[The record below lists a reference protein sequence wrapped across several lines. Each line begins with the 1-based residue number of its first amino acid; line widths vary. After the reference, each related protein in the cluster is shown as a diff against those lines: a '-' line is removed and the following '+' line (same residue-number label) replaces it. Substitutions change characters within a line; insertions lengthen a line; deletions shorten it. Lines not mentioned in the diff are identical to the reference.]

1 MRYQVFANTAGKP
14 LAEKICKLLSIPL
27 GAATVDRFKDGE
39 VNVRILENVRDND
52 VYIVAPTQ
60 VPYSNLIEAQHL
72 CDAARMSSAKR
83 VTYVIPYLGGARGD
97 RKNESRMP
105 IPVRLML
112 KTLEVAMPDRFMLFD
127 VHAEQSL
134 PIIENAVWDHLY
146 GAYVLVRYLRPILNG
161 TRFEV
166 AAPDQGGGSRAGKY
180 AELFGLNDF
189 VSITKLRT
197 APGEIKEKSIK
208 IGAPVKGKTILIV
221 DDMIDSGGTI
231 IKDAE
236 ALKKAGA
243 QAVWVAATHGV
254 FSSGAIEKIEQ
265 SPIDRVFV
273 TDSFMHPP
281 EDIARSKKIEVVSCA
296 ELFAQAIRRTNQGE
310 SLSELILT

>member
-1 MRYQVFANTAGKP
+1 MRFVTLSRLGLILIAVLLASCHRGEAKKNATETLPVDQMYSVAKAALEDGNLSKAIQYDQRPIARFPFGAYTEQATLDLAYAQYKSDKREDAYSTINRFIKTYPAQKHVDYAYYLRGVINFDRDRGFLDRYANQEVSYLLQRIEDFPGVVILSSNLRGNIDDAFTRRFQSVIAFP
-14 LAEKICKLLSIPL
+14 MPQAEERYRLWTESVPVLLERDVDLYFVRLAEK
-27 GAATVDRFKDGE
+27 
-39 VNVRILENVRDND
+39 
-52 VYIVAPTQ
+52 
-60 VPYSNLIEAQHL
+60 H
-72 CDAARMSSAKR
+72 
-83 VTYVIPYLGGARGD
+83 
-97 RKNESRMP
+97 
-105 IPVRLML
+105 
-112 KTLEVAMPDRFMLFD
+112 
-127 VHAEQSL
+127 
-134 PIIENAVWDHLY
+134 
-146 GAYVLVRYLRPILNG
+146 
-161 TRFEV
+161 
-166 AAPDQGGGSRAGKY
+166 
-180 AELFGLNDF
+180 
-189 VSITKLRT
+189 
-197 APGEIKEKSIK
+197 EI
-208 IGAPVKGKTILIV
+208 
-221 DDMIDSGGTI
+221 SGGTI